1 MNETRC
7 SFCDRS
13 ADDVKALIKAP
24 AGDAEVYICTD
35 CVRACAATL
44 NEGGLETPQ
53 VARDSKP
60 AHGDAA
66 RDTSKR
72 PSRRV
77 VECS

>member
-1 MNETRC
+1 MSEARC

-24 AGDAEVYICTD
+24 GEDAEVYICTD

-44 NEGGLETPQ
+44 NKGGLETPQ

-66 RDTSKR
+66 GDAGKQA
-72 PSRRV
+72 
-77 VECS
+77 E

>member
-1 MNETRC
+1 MNEARC

-35 CVRACAATL
+35 CVRACATTL
-44 NEGGLETPQ
+44 NKSGLETPQ

-60 AHGDAA
+60 ARGDSA
-66 RDTSKR
+66 REPNKKT
-72 PSRRV
+72 
-77 VECS
+77 E